1 MCPDAICSAQR
12 LFSTQM
18 AATSAR
24 QAGLR
29 VKRPASR
36 NAPSTAIMVAA
47 TASSRSA
54 SGNENRK

>member
-1 MCPDAICSAQR
+1 
-12 LFSTQM
+12 M
-18 AATSAR
+18 AATNAR

-36 NAPSTAIMVAA
+36 KAPRTPIQVAA

-54 SGNENRK
+54 SGNEKRK